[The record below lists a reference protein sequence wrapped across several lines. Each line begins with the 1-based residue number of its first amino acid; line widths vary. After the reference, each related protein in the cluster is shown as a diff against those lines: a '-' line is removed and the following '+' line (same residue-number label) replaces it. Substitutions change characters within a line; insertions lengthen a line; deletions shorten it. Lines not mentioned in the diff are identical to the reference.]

1 MGAYYMECSS
11 KEMDGVE
18 EIFDR
23 AIEIAVGD
31 EYKVKEAAKANNSR
45 MGATPSNVMASS
57 TSAKPTSNSGY
68 NHNNNNVMVVPPK
81 KKKSRSCKIL

>member
-1 MGAYYMECSS
+1 MECSS

-31 EYKVKEAAKANNSR
+31 EYKVKEAARANNSR
-45 MGATPSNVMASS
+45 MGTAPSNVMASS

-68 NHNNNNVMVVPPK
+68 NHNNNNNNVMVVPPK